1 MIDYRGTTALV
12 TGAASGIG
20 KAMAAA
26 LKARGAN
33 VVLADVNEDG
43 VKNAAREIGGH
54 AVVCDLA
61 DPDVP
66 ARLIAEAFAQ
76 KGRLDL
82 VCSNAG
88 VGHRR
93 RALQETF
100 DDRLERLFEINLF
113 AGVRLAQAYA
123 AKLESGARGRI
134 LFTASENSLSVPAMV
149 KNSRLAF
156 YAATKHSLLI
166 VAEWM
171 KTEMGDTPLDVH
183 VLMPGAVYTPLVAA
197 AIPDPANAP
206 KELELIMPERCAEI
220 ALKGM
225 DLGLFY
231 IPTQPHLAEDMIPR
245 TQGVQDALKALGLTR

>member
-1 MIDYRGTTALV
+1 
-12 TGAASGIG
+12 
-20 KAMAAA
+20 
-26 LKARGAN
+26 
-33 VVLADVNEDG
+33 
-43 VKNAAREIGGH
+43 
-54 AVVCDLA
+54 
-61 DPDVP
+61 
-66 ARLIAEAFAQ
+66 
-76 KGRLDL
+76 
-82 VCSNAG
+82 
-88 VGHRR
+88 
-93 RALQETF
+93 
-100 DDRLERLFEINLF
+100 
-113 AGVRLAQAYA
+113 
-123 AKLESGARGRI
+123 
-134 LFTASENSLSVPAMV
+134 MV

-206 KELELIMPERCAEI
+206 KDLELIMPERCAEI

-231 IPTQPHLAEDMIPR
+231 IPTQPHLAEDMLLR